1 MKVTTISVCVIC
13 GIFPLLVLPQLPGTL
28 ATAVLT
34 TFACVLAFIP
44 VKAVRYFTLILLFFL
59 WGVLAAKQVMWVGE
73 ALAGA
78 TQDAIVEITATDGMT
93 THYAQITHLQGR
105 RLFPAPGIVLYGRI
119 SAASSLCRTTMV
131 NETQRSCGSRPA

>member
-44 VKAVRYFTLILLFFL
+44 VKAVRYFTLILLFFF
-59 WGVLAAKQVMWVGE
+59 
-73 ALAGA
+73 GA
-78 TQDAIVEITATDGMT
+78 
-93 THYAQITHLQGR
+93 YWR
-105 RLFPAPGIVLYGRI
+105 R
-119 SAASSLCRTTMV
+119 SKLC
-131 NETQRSCGSRPA
+131 G